1 MRTTL
6 TLEPDVAQQLRRQI
20 ADKRLP
26 LKRIVND
33 ALRAGLSQTSKRE
46 KVARFTVEPHSFGF
60 KPGID
65 RDKLGQLLDE
75 LEVEEFVRKYQR

>member
-6 TLEPDVAQQLRRQI
+6 TLEPDVARQLRQQM
-20 ADKRLP
+20 AEKKLP

-33 ALRAGLSQTSKRE
+33 ALRVGLSQTSKSE
-46 KVARFTVEPHSFGF
+46 KATRFTVEPHSFGF

-75 LEVEEFVRKYQR
+75 LEGEEFLRKYQR

>member
-6 TLEPDVAQQLRRQI
+6 TLEPDVARQLRQQI
-20 ADKRLP
+20 AEKKLP

-33 ALRAGLSQTSKRE
+33 ALRAGLSQTGKRE
-46 KVARFTVEPHSFGF
+46 EATDFTVEPHSFGF

-65 RDKLGQLLDE
+65 RDKLGHLLDE
-75 LEVEEFVRKYQR
+75 LEGEEFLCKYQR

>member
-6 TLEPDVAQQLRRQI
+6 TLEPDVAQQLRKQI
-20 ADKRLP
+20 AEKKLP

-33 ALRAGLSQTSKRE
+33 ALRAGLSQTGKKE
-46 KVARFTVEPHSFGF
+46 KATRFTVEPHSFGF

-75 LEVEEFVRKYQR
+75 LEVEEFLRERQR

>member
-6 TLEPDVAQQLRRQI
+6 TLEPDVARQLRQQI
-20 ADKRLP
+20 AEKKLP

-33 ALRAGLSQTSKRE
+33 ALRAGLSQTGKRE
-46 KVARFTVEPHSFGF
+46 KTARFTVEPHSFGF

-75 LEVEEFVRKYQR
+75 LEGDEFLRKYQR